1 MLRVIKE
8 FPEYNNVYVACNVL
22 PHWFPDAP
30 VQIMFINNFRAY
42 PFMICVD
49 LFRASVTGGSPKLAE
64 VLDQMKSVPT
74 SLR

>member
-42 PFMICVD
+42 PFMICVEG
-49 LFRASVTGGSPKLAE
+49 LV
-64 VLDQMKSVPT
+64 
-74 SLR
+74 